1 MGLNKSSYLKIWY
14 HVSATLS
21 LPFPSPNSVLGLC
34 RASQSSSSP
43 KKSIWK
49 GLPTAQPRCE
59 DMSASCRLLTRD
71 FPEGHDGYNAEAMSV
86 HLFHKPYWGALTLRG
101 IKLVPHQPLQA
112 FCSLHFHSWEADH
125 PQISR
130 KTSAKQISS
139 FFWLYPCSVHRGC
152 IHWNSSFF
160 PRQRR
165 IKSRNTWLVG

>member
-1 MGLNKSSYLKIWY
+1 MFQP
-14 HVSATLS
+14 H
-21 LPFPSPNSVLGLC
+21 FPSPSPAPTVFWGFAEHHKVVHPQKK
-34 RASQSSSSP
+34 ASGKGFLQQS
-43 KKSIWK
+43 
-49 GLPTAQPRCE
+49 LDVRR
-59 DMSASCRLLTRD
+59 MSASCRLLTRD

-139 FFWLYPCSVHRGC
+139 FFWSYPCSVHREC

-160 PRQRR
+160 PRQRG
-165 IKSRNTWLVG
+165 IKSCNTWLVGYNNFIIKVLP